1 MFQTTNQK
9 YVCHFGFQRNCG
21 GKMENRI
28 LMQWFLQIK
37 WGNPVAGGKFSAWVN
52 TQYPR
57 NFDGY
62 TPSFAGKMIL
72 FDRSC

>member
-1 MFQTTNQK
+1 
-9 YVCHFGFQRNCG
+9 
-21 GKMENRI
+21 MENRI

-62 TPSFAGKMIL
+62 TPFFAGKMIL

>member
-1 MFQTTNQK
+1 MFVTLDFS
-9 YVCHFGFQRNCG
+9 VIVG
-21 GKMENRI
+21 GKWKIASWCNDFCKLNEETR
-28 LMQWFLQIK
+28 
-37 WGNPVAGGKFSAWVN
+37 VAGGKFSAWVN